1 MIQEK
6 PPLPNSE
13 YKNGL
18 DLVENDLHDLKMTL
32 KHQKI
37 IWDEESSNK
46 KSENPDEII
55 AVHSKSK
62 PTTPRMHE
70 TEIKR
75 ILTTPSRGKFLTVI
89 WYQMTFT
96 DLNDIR
102 ITKTIAVIGHE
113 VTNMDQVNFEKAF
126 DPECNQRT

>member
-6 PPLPNSE
+6 PLLPNSE

-18 DLVENDLHDLKMTL
+18 DLVENDLHNLTMTL

-37 IWDEESSNK
+37 IWDEEGSNK
-46 KSENPDEII
+46 KPENPDEII

-70 TEIKR
+70 NEIKR
-75 ILTTPSRGKFLTVI
+75 ILTTPSRGKFLI
-89 WYQMTFT
+89 
-96 DLNDIR
+96 I
-102 ITKTIAVIGHE
+102 I
-113 VTNMDQVNFEKAF
+113 
-126 DPECNQRT
+126 

>member
-13 YKNGL
+13 YGL
-18 DLVENDLHDLKMTL
+18 ENDLNDLKMTL
-32 KHQKI
+32 KRQKI
-37 IWDEESSNK
+37 IWDEGNPDR

-55 AVHSKSK
+55 AVHLKSK

-75 ILTTPSRGKFLTVI
+75 ILTTPSRGKFI
-89 WYQMTFT
+89 
-96 DLNDIR
+96 I
-102 ITKTIAVIGHE
+102 II
-113 VTNMDQVNFEKAF
+113 
-126 DPECNQRT
+126 

>member
-6 PPLPNSE
+6 PPLPE
-13 YKNGL
+13 YQNGL

-37 IWDEESSNK
+37 VWDGENSNRM
-46 KSENPDEII
+46 SENPDEII

-75 ILTTPSRGKFLTVI
+75 ILTTPSRGKFMLI
-89 WYQMTFT
+89 
-96 DLNDIR
+96 I
-102 ITKTIAVIGHE
+102 
-113 VTNMDQVNFEKAF
+113 
-126 DPECNQRT
+126 

>member
-18 DLVENDLHDLKMTL
+18 DLVENDLHNLKMTL

-37 IWDEESSNK
+37 IWDEEGSNK
-46 KSENPDEII
+46 KPENPDEII

-70 TEIKR
+70 NEIKR
-75 ILTTPSRGKFLTVI
+75 ILTTPSRGKFLI
-89 WYQMTFT
+89 
-96 DLNDIR
+96 I
-102 ITKTIAVIGHE
+102 I
-113 VTNMDQVNFEKAF
+113 
-126 DPECNQRT
+126 